1 MVIPMI
7 KKCKV
12 ELNNDLVTVIN
23 YNGNLVQIPSI
34 QDINAKYVNVWFD
47 GGHYKVVT
55 DDFVEPAKE
64 ETSDAVKTGKPEK
77 KTKKKTTHKD

>member
-1 MVIPMI
+1 MI
-7 KKCKV
+7 IKCKV

-34 QDINAKYVNVWFD
+34 QDNDANFVNVWFND
-47 GGHYKVVT
+47 GHYKVVP

-64 ETSDAVKTGKPEK
+64 EILDVVETDKPEK
-77 KTKKKTTHKD
+77 KTKKKTTHKN